1 MKRTHEITKELNPT
15 VSELNTLSD
24 GIAEFTE
31 KYIGSEN
38 RQELT
43 FFARGIEDNVV
54 GGVKG
59 SYGNY
64 SWLWIDT
71 LWVSSSVRG
80 KGLGAKLLATIESE
94 ARRNGCRYSY
104 LNTFSFSAAEFY
116 KKYGYRVYAELDDF
130 PERHSVL
137 CLKKKLISG

>member
-1 MKRTHEITKELNPT
+1 MSQKISKELNPT
-15 VSELNTLSD
+15 VSELNILSD

-31 KYIGSEN
+31 KHIGPEN

-43 FFARGIEDNVV
+43 FFARDIEDKVV

-64 SWLWIDT
+64 GWLWIDT

-80 KGLGAKLLATIESE
+80 KGLGAKLLSAIESE
-94 ARRNGCRYSY
+94 ARESGCRFSY